1 MNAFSF
7 DINKFRDLGRFS
19 KGSFVYDGEIYI
31 NVGIS
36 DADIIKGLIQ
46 IANTHPDDMI
56 KIKALQSL
64 VVIITDKIIKKHCK

>member
-1 MNAFSF
+1 MDAFSF
-7 DINKFRDLGRFS
+7 DSNKFRDLGRFS
-19 KGSFVYDGEIYI
+19 KGSFVYDGEIYM

-36 DADIIKGLIQ
+36 DADIIKGLNQ
-46 IANTHPDDMI
+46 ISNTHPDDII